1 MDFDLL
7 VGKTGPFLGF
17 GEVIQNSSELEGEL
31 HKIADQVRQ
40 QIRNVFGAK
49 LDNSSTTPKELD
61 DIIQELWET
70 GWDPEVGRLD
80 LFTRDLGVLL
90 TETTLDLLEGKL
102 IFRSTDNV
110 IHWSIFWADQGVE
123 AFPFH
128 KALKCFTHLYGETMT
143 FFVIGLG
150 QALEEKGLLMKAEM
164 KERLP
169 KPRFAPELP

>member
-1 MDFDLL
+1 LSNYKEIMDFDLL

-17 GEVIQNSSELEGEL
+17 GEVIQNSRELEGEL

-102 IFRSTDNV
+102 IFRST
-110 IHWSIFWADQGVE
+110 
-123 AFPFH
+123 
-128 KALKCFTHLYGETMT
+128 
-143 FFVIGLG
+143 
-150 QALEEKGLLMKAEM
+150 
-164 KERLP
+164 
-169 KPRFAPELP
+169 